1 MTVSEN
7 EIENGKRRVRTDEEE
22 KEGIV
27 RSRYV
32 FKVRT
37 LPINEETAEVFRIM
51 NQTRRFGVIANSQDG
66 YGYE

>member
-1 MTVSEN
+1 MSEN

-27 RSRYV
+27 GSRYV